1 MKLNNME
8 KNNIKQNPFEK
19 NLKDSMQRLY
29 DELIN
34 SENNSNY
41 KVIIAKAV
49 NLGMSYEKSKL
60 QQEIYN
66 IFSNHERT

>member
-1 MKLNNME
+1 MN
-8 KNNIKQNPFEK
+8 NNISEKQ
-19 NLKDSMQRLY
+19 LKELMKQLY

-49 NLGMSYEKSKL
+49 NLGMLYEKTKL
-60 QQEIYN
+60 QEEIYN
-66 IFSNHERT
+66 IFSNYERT